1 MQTNLSQSIDITE
14 NKAKYDESVKELFAD
29 KQVLAWILKYTLEEF
44 GDDEIPEIMN
54 HLSQPVISSI
64 RMEPGQTNRDKI
76 EKQSEEDVVIGEG
89 KIYYDIRFSAYHGKE
104 QIKILVNIE
113 AQKST
118 SPSKLGYHLDNRI
131 IYYLGRM
138 ISAQKE
144 VEFTKSEYDQL
155 KAVRSIWICM
165 DTADE
170 EDSIN
175 RIRFV
180 QEIVYGKEMN
190 LANID
195 KVQGIIIRLRS
206 NENVEKSKNILIAML
221 EELLRKEDAEKKKR
235 MLSDDYGLVMD
246 EEMERRVNS
255 MCNLS
260 EVLIEKGIEK
270 GRAAGELTKLISM
283 ICKKKAKG
291 IAAKDTA
298 DMLEEEEEVVYR
310 IYEIAENYAP
320 DYDIEAICEE
330 FRKVYC

>member
-1 MQTNLSQSIDITE
+1 M
-14 NKAKYDESVKELFAD
+14 
-29 KQVLAWILKYTLEEF
+29 LAWILKYTLEEF

-89 KIYYDIRFSAYHGKE
+89 KIYYDIRFSAYHGEE

-180 QEIVYGKEMN
+180 QEIVYGKEMK

-221 EELLRKEDAEKKKR
+221 EEYGETMKSYGIKKIEDKKKKYIDRMFILRQHLSGGALWSILRKLLKR
-235 MLSDDYGLVMD
+235 KPEQNKMFVYESRFVD
-246 EEMERRVNS
+246 
-255 MCNLS
+255 S
-260 EVLIEKGIEK
+260 EIVVSVVVPLYNTPQQYLRAMIESVLEQTY
-270 GRAAGELTKLISM
+270 L
-283 ICKKKAKG
+283 
-291 IAAKDTA
+291 
-298 DMLEEEEEVVYR
+298 
-310 IYEIAENYAP
+310 
-320 DYDIEAICEE
+320 
-330 FRKVYC
+330 